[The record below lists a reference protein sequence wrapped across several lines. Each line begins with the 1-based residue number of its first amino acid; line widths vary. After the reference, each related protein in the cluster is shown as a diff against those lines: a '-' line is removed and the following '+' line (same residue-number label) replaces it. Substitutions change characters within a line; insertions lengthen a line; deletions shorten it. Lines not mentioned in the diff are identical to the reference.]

1 MKKIETNSYIQRQA
15 GIGGAVSRLFDSVTT
30 HPAFGH
36 MFRGTNLDPSSG
48 LLGAVTNYLEGTGA
62 MDKEARN
69 LAAISDKMVGQL
81 GSLKAATSCNGLPDV
96 VKELMNDINNDHALL
111 MMTASNPVERN
122 RLLQLFDYRFN
133 SFARAYSTY
142 IHKHGNE
149 IGVVDKKAQAFANKC
164 LDTVSRSAFDL
175 FHRLE
180 NSFGPFTQ
188 GNDICP

>member
-1 MKKIETNSYIQRQA
+1 
-15 GIGGAVSRLFDSVTT
+15 
-30 HPAFGH
+30 
-36 MFRGTNLDPSSG
+36 
-48 LLGAVTNYLEGTGA
+48 
-62 MDKEARN
+62 
-69 LAAISDKMVGQL
+69 MVGQF
-81 GSLKAATSCNGLPDV
+81 GSLKAATSCDGLPDV
-96 VKELMNDINNDHALL
+96 VRELMNDINNDHALL